1 MLEFFWKYLLPA
13 IVGGTIIVLSI
24 MLILE
29 SIENNT
35 VVVLQWMSGRWK
47 KVRRL
52 KNENDLRGEI
62 HDLTQS
68 LRYAEDALARQRALI
83 DKLYRQID
91 TLTHYIPQKPI
102 GFMEEKEG
110 ATVEMYNTW
119 KLVQCLK
126 RIVEQEKN
134 VEIASK
140 NLDFFMWRGIL
151 TEIFDDA
158 KEALRP

>member
-13 IVGGTIIVLSI
+13 IVGGTIIVLAI

-29 SIENNT
+29 SIKKNT
-35 VVVLQWMSGRWK
+35 VVDLRWMSGRWK

-52 KNENDLRGEI
+52 KNEDDLRGEI
-62 HDLTQS
+62 HDLTQN
-68 LRYAEDALARQRALI
+68 LRSAKDVLARQRALI
-83 DKLYRQID
+83 DNLYRQID
-91 TLTHYIPQKPI
+91 TLTHYIPQEPI
-102 GFMEEKEG
+102 GFMDEKE
-110 ATVEMYNTW
+110 VKMYNAW